1 MVKYNFKQFY
11 YFNIN
16 VYLLDL
22 KFWSQKAWKEVLRH
36 PAISCLSYH
45 ALPGAEMTSPK
56 KMLSKKCPSSKWL
69 FLRGVTLK
77 WLFLFIYTKKKKKK
91 NKPRT
96 WKGSFLKMQK
106 KS

>member
-1 MVKYNFKQFY
+1 MFSNSNWMLSRVSDISVGMLMVKYNFKQFY

-36 PAISCLSYH
+36 PAMSCLSYH

-69 FLRGVTLK
+69 FLRGGK
-77 WLFLFIYTKKKKKK
+77 
-91 NKPRT
+91 
-96 WKGSFLKMQK
+96 
-106 KS
+106 